1 MISQKIDSNCKEK
14 ILFSFRIVSA
24 MKILLSFLSRLD
36 KISTRTWFWIV
47 FIIAAFQ
54 RILLRVVY
62 PVVPLNDT
70 GSYRR
75 SAEAILGGWEQY
87 DGTRTPGYPAF
98 MALVGPDERVYI
110 AQLLLGF
117 IITLLFFYIGWKIT
131 GRGWFGALA
140 ALLHTFN
147 AQQFLFEA
155 DLMTE
160 TLATFWLALA
170 FAGMAFLL
178 EEKPGVEGRPAWK
191 LIGTAALTG
200 LAAGLALITRPLY
213 IYLPFW
219 IAFFLVIGQRS
230 SKPSIRWASAVVA
243 LLPGLIIAGWWVTF
257 IHDHFG
263 MWSLSAM
270 TGYHLIQHTGV
281 FFEYVPDK
289 YAALRDTY
297 LSFRDARIAEYGT
310 QTNAIWD
317 AIPEMQK
324 ATGESFYGLSRLVQK
339 ISVQLILEHPLLYAR
354 NVAEG
359 WYWFWK
365 VPVYWSAAAIENPLL
380 VKLIRGL
387 ILVERGF
394 LFAFNLVFIAGSV
407 IVVVAK
413 KARQLVSIPPFIW
426 FSLGAVWISSVLQSM
441 LDHGDNPRF
450 LIPMQSL
457 VVLVVAWWLVSYIYS
472 RSRNEA

>member
-1 MISQKIDSNCKEK
+1 MTRISNF
-14 ILFSFRIVSA
+14 LF
-24 MKILLSFLSRLD
+24 RLD
-36 KISTRTWFWIV
+36 NIPTRTWVWVVVAVAGI
-47 FIIAAFQ
+47 Q
-54 RILLRVVY
+54 RLLLRFFY
-62 PVVPLNDT
+62 PVVPLSDT

-117 IITLLFFYIGWKIT
+117 VITLLFFYIGWKIT

-147 AQQFLFEA
+147 VQQFLFEA

-170 FAGMAFLL
+170 FAGVVFLL
-178 EEKPGVEGRPAWK
+178 EEKPGVEGMPAGK
-191 LIGTAALTG
+191 LIGTAALIG

-243 LLPGLIIAGWWVTF
+243 LLPGLIIAGWWVNF
-257 IHDHFG
+257 IHDRFG

-297 LSFRDARIAEYGT
+297 LGFRDARIAEYGT

-324 ATGESFYGLSRLVQK
+324 ETGESFYGLSRLVQK
-339 ISVQLILEHPLLYAR
+339 ISIQLILEHPLLYAR
-354 NVAEG
+354 NVALG
-359 WYWFWK
+359 WSWFWT
-365 VPVYWSAAAIENPLL
+365 VPVYWSAAAIDNPLL
-380 VKLIRGL
+380 VSLARGL
-387 ILVERGF
+387 ILIERGL
-394 LFAFNLVFIAGSV
+394 LFGTNIIFIIGS
-407 IVVVAK
+407 ILVVVVK
-413 KARQLVSIPPFIW
+413 KIRQMVRITSFIW
-426 FSLGAVWISSVLQSM
+426 FSMGAVWIASVLQSL

-457 VVLVVAWWLVSYIYS
+457 VVLIVAWWLVGYFSS
-472 RSRNEA
+472 RSKNAV

>member
-1 MISQKIDSNCKEK
+1 MQRLANL
-14 ILFSFRIVSA
+14 LFH
-24 MKILLSFLSRLD
+24 LD
-36 KISTRTWFWIV
+36 KISTRTWLWV
-47 FIIAAFQ
+47 VVASAAIQ
-54 RILLRVVY
+54 RLLLRFFY

-75 SAEAILGGWEQY
+75 SAEAILGGWVQY

-98 MALVGPDERVYI
+98 MAFVGPDERVYT

-117 IITLLFFYIGWKIT
+117 ITTLLFFYIGWKIT

-160 TLATFWLALA
+160 TLATFWLALS

-178 EEKPGVEGRPAWK
+178 EEKPSGEGMPPWK
-191 LIGTAALTG
+191 LIGAAALTG

-219 IAFFLVIGQRS
+219 IVFFLVFGLRS
-230 SKPSIRWASAVVA
+230 SRPSVRWASAVVA
-243 LLPGLIIAGWWVTF
+243 LLPGLILAGVWVNF
-257 IHDHFG
+257 IHDRFG

-281 FFEYVPDK
+281 FFEHVPDK

-297 LSFRDARIAEYGT
+297 LKYRDARIAEYGT

-324 ATGESFYGLSRLVQK
+324 VTGESFYSLSRLVQK
-339 ISVQLILEHPLLYAR
+339 ISVRLILEHPLLYAR

-365 VPVYWSAAAIENPLL
+365 VPVYWSVAAIENPMLATLARGVIL
-380 VKLIRGL
+380 VQRGL
-387 ILVERGF
+387 
-394 LFAFNLVFIAGSV
+394 LFAANMLFIIGSIVLVTV
-407 IVVVAK
+407 K
-413 KARQLVSIPPFIW
+413 KPRQMVKITPFIW
-426 FSLGAVWISSVLQSM
+426 FSIGAVWIASVLQSL

-457 VVLVVAWWLVSYIYS
+457 VIFVVVWWFVSLVYS
-472 RSRNEA
+472 RSRNAV

>member
-1 MISQKIDSNCKEK
+1 MSSISN
-14 ILFSFRIVSA
+14 
-24 MKILLSFLSRLD
+24 FLSRLD
-36 KISTRTWFWIV
+36 NIPTRTWFWVVVAVAGI
-47 FIIAAFQ
+47 Q
-54 RILLRVVY
+54 RLLLRFFY
-62 PVVPLNDT
+62 PVVSLNDT

-140 ALLHTFN
+140 ALLHTLN
-147 AQQFLFEA
+147 TQQFLFEA

-178 EEKPGVEGRPAWK
+178 DDKNAGERKAAWK
-191 LIGTAALTG
+191 LIGVSTLTG

-230 SKPSIRWASAVVA
+230 SKPNIRWATAVVA
-243 LLPGLIIAGWWVTF
+243 LLPGLIIAGWWVNF
-257 IHDHFG
+257 IHDRFG

-297 LSFRDARIAEYGT
+297 LKYRDARIAEYGT

-339 ISVQLILEHPLLYAR
+339 ISLQLILEHPLLYAR
-354 NVAEG
+354 NVALG
-359 WYWFWK
+359 WSWFWK
-365 VPVYWSAAAIENPLL
+365 VPVYWSAAAIDNPWQVSLA
-380 VKLIRGL
+380 RGL
-387 ILVERGF
+387 ILIERGL
-394 LFAFNLVFIAGSV
+394 LFGTNIIFIIGS
-407 IVVVAK
+407 ILVVVVK
-413 KARQLVSIPPFIW
+413 KIRQMVRITPFIW
-426 FSLGAVWISSVLQSM
+426 FSMGAVWMASVLQSL

-457 VVLVVAWWLVSYIYS
+457 VVLIVAWWLVGYFSS
-472 RSRNEA
+472 RSKNAV

>member
-1 MISQKIDSNCKEK
+1 MKYPVK
-14 ILFSFRIVSA
+14 SF
-24 MKILLSFLSRLD
+24 SRLD
-36 KISTRTWFWIV
+36 KISTQTWFWMV
-47 FIIAAFQ
+47 VSIAAIQ
-54 RILLRVVY
+54 RLLLRMLY
-62 PVVPLNDT
+62 PVVPLSDT

-75 SAEAILGGWEQY
+75 SAEAILGGWVQY

-98 MALVGPDERVYI
+98 MALVGPDQRVYA

-117 IITLLFFYIGWKIT
+117 ITTLLFFYIGWKIT

-170 FAGMAFLL
+170 FAGMAYLL
-178 EEKPGVEGRPAWK
+178 DDQPSGEVRPTWR
-191 LIGTAALTG
+191 LILTASLTG

-213 IYLPFW
+213 FYLPFW
-219 IAFFLVIGQRS
+219 IAFFLVIGLRS
-230 SKPSIRWASAVVA
+230 SKPSIRWTSAVVA
-243 LLPGLIIAGWWVTF
+243 LLPGLILAGGWINF
-257 IHDHFG
+257 IHDRFG

-297 LSFRDARIAEYGT
+297 LSFRNARIAEFGT

-339 ISVQLILEHPLLYAR
+339 ISIQLILDHPLLYAR
-354 NVAEG
+354 NVVEG
-359 WYWFWK
+359 WFWFWK
-365 VPVYWSAAAIENPLL
+365 VPVYWSAAAINNPLL
-380 VKLIRGL
+380 VKLVRGL
-387 ILVERGF
+387 ILIERGL
-394 LFAFNLVFIAGSV
+394 LFATNMIFIFGSIALAAV
-407 IVVVAK
+407 NKLRRMVRIT
-413 KARQLVSIPPFIW
+413 PFIW
-426 FSLGAVWISSVLQSM
+426 FSIGAVWIASVLQSL

-457 VVLVVAWWLVSYIYS
+457 VVLIVAWWLVGYISS
-472 RSRNEA
+472 RSKNAV

>member
-1 MISQKIDSNCKEK
+1 MNK
-14 ILFSFRIVSA
+14 
-24 MKILLSFLSRLD
+24 LLNFLSRLD
-36 KISTRTWFWIV
+36 KIPTRTWFWIV
-47 FIIAAFQ
+47 FLVAAIQ
-54 RILLRVVY
+54 RLLLRFFY

-75 SAEAILGGWEQY
+75 SADAILGGWEQY

-98 MALVGPDERVYI
+98 MALVGPDDRVYV
-110 AQLLLGF
+110 AQLLLGLG
-117 IITLLFFYIGWKIT
+117 ITLLFFYIGWKIT

-147 AQQFLFEA
+147 AQQLLFEA

-160 TLATFWLALA
+160 TLATFWIALT
-170 FAGMAFLL
+170 FAGMTYLL
-178 EEKPGVEGRPAWK
+178 KDQPDDEKRKVWQ
-191 LIGTAALTG
+191 LILAATLTG

-219 IAFFLVIGQRS
+219 MAFFLLVGWRS
-230 SKPSIRWASAVVA
+230 RKWSLRWATAIVA
-243 LLPGLIIAGWWVTF
+243 LLPGLILAGWWVNF
-257 IHDHFG
+257 IHDRFN

-289 YAALRDTY
+289 YAPLRDTY
-297 LSFRDARIAEYGT
+297 LKFRDARIAEYGT
-310 QTNAIWD
+310 QTNAIWE

-339 ISVQLILEHPLLYAR
+339 ISMQLILEHPLLYAR

-365 VPVYWSAAAIENPLL
+365 VPVYWSAAAIENPMLL
-380 VKLIRGL
+380 ALARGL
-387 ILVERGF
+387 ILFERGL
-394 LFAFNLVFIAGSV
+394 LFGINMVFIVGSV
-407 IVVVAK
+407 LVVVVK
-413 KARQLVSIPPFIW
+413 KIRHMVSITPFIW
-426 FSLGAVWISSVLQSM
+426 FSIGAVWIASVLQSL

-457 VVLVVAWWLVSYIYS
+457 VVLIVLWWVVSFIYT
-472 RSRNEA
+472 RSRHAG

>member
-1 MISQKIDSNCKEK
+1 MTRISNF
-14 ILFSFRIVSA
+14 LF
-24 MKILLSFLSRLD
+24 RLD
-36 KISTRTWFWIV
+36 NIPTRTWVWVVVAVAGI
-47 FIIAAFQ
+47 Q
-54 RILLRVVY
+54 RLLLRFFY
-62 PVVPLNDT
+62 PVVPLSDT

-117 IITLLFFYIGWKIT
+117 VITLLFFYIGWKIT

-147 AQQFLFEA
+147 VQQFLFEA

-170 FAGMAFLL
+170 FAGVVFLL
-178 EEKPGVEGRPAWK
+178 EEKPGVEGMPAGK
-191 LIGTAALTG
+191 LIGTAALIG

-243 LLPGLIIAGWWVTF
+243 LLPGLIIAGWWVNF
-257 IHDHFG
+257 IHDRFG

-281 FFEYVPDK
+281 FFEYVPDE

-297 LSFRDARIAEYGT
+297 LGFRDARIAEYGT

-339 ISVQLILEHPLLYAR
+339 ISIQLILEHPLLYAR
-354 NVAEG
+354 NVALG
-359 WYWFWK
+359 WSWFWK
-365 VPVYWSAAAIENPLL
+365 VPVYWSAAAIDNPLL
-380 VKLIRGL
+380 VSLARGL
-387 ILVERGF
+387 ILIERGL
-394 LFAFNLVFIAGSV
+394 LFGTNIIFIIGS
-407 IVVVAK
+407 ILVVVVK
-413 KARQLVSIPPFIW
+413 KIRQMVRITSFIW
-426 FSLGAVWISSVLQSM
+426 FSMGAVWIASVLQSL

-457 VVLVVAWWLVSYIYS
+457 VVLIVAWWLVGYFSS
-472 RSRNEA
+472 RSKNAV

>member
-1 MISQKIDSNCKEK
+1 MSRISNF
-14 ILFSFRIVSA
+14 LF
-24 MKILLSFLSRLD
+24 RLD
-36 KISTRTWFWIV
+36 NIPTRTWVWVVVAVAGI
-47 FIIAAFQ
+47 Q
-54 RILLRVVY
+54 RLLLRFFY
-62 PVVPLNDT
+62 PVVPLSDT

-117 IITLLFFYIGWKIT
+117 VITLLFFYIGWKIT
-131 GRGWFGALA
+131 RRGWFGALA

-147 AQQFLFEA
+147 VQQFLFEA

-160 TLATFWLALA
+160 TLATFWIALV
-170 FAGMAFLL
+170 FAGMVFLL
-178 EEKPGVEGRPAWK
+178 EEKPGVEGMPAGK

-230 SKPSIRWASAVVA
+230 SKPSIRWVSAVVA
-243 LLPGLIIAGWWVTF
+243 LLPGLIIAGWWVNF
-257 IHDHFG
+257 IHDRFG

-297 LSFRDARIAEYGT
+297 LGFRDARIAEYGT

-324 ATGESFYGLSRLVQK
+324 ETGESFYGLSRLVQK
-339 ISVQLILEHPLLYAR
+339 ISIQLILEHPLLYAR
-354 NVAEG
+354 NVALG
-359 WYWFWK
+359 WSWFWK
-365 VPVYWSAAAIENPLL
+365 VPVYWSAAAIDNPLL
-380 VKLIRGL
+380 VSLARGL
-387 ILVERGF
+387 ILIERGL
-394 LFAFNLVFIAGSV
+394 LFGTNIIFIIGS
-407 IVVVAK
+407 ILVVVVK
-413 KARQLVSIPPFIW
+413 KIRQMVRITSFIW
-426 FSLGAVWISSVLQSM
+426 FSMGAVWIASVLQSL

-457 VVLVVAWWLVSYIYS
+457 VVLIVAWWLVGYFSS
-472 RSRNEA
+472 RSKNAV

>member
-1 MISQKIDSNCKEK
+1 MPRLAN
-14 ILFSFRIVSA
+14 
-24 MKILLSFLSRLD
+24 FLSRLD
-36 KISTRTWFWIV
+36 KIPARTWFWIV
-47 FIIAAFQ
+47 LAVAAIQ
-54 RILLRVVY
+54 RLLLWLFY
-62 PVVPLNDT
+62 PAVPLNDT

-98 MALVGPDERVYI
+98 MALMGPDDRVYI

-117 IITLLFFYIGWKIT
+117 GITLLFFYIGWRIT

-160 TLATFWLALA
+160 TLATFWIALA
-170 FAGMAFLL
+170 FAGMAYLL
-178 EEKPGVEGRPAWK
+178 MEKPGGEKRSTRK
-191 LIGTAALTG
+191 IIGVAVLTG
-200 LAAGLALITRPLY
+200 LAAGLSILTRPLF

-219 IAFFLVIGQRS
+219 IALFLVFFWRGP
-230 SKPSIRWASAVVA
+230 KPGIRWSSALVA
-243 LLPGLIIAGWWVTF
+243 LLPGIILAGWWVNF
-257 IHDHFG
+257 IHDRFN

-281 FFEYVPDK
+281 FFEYVPDD

-310 QTNAIWD
+310 QTNTIWG

-339 ISVQLILEHPLLYAR
+339 ISIQLILEHPLLYAR
-354 NVAEG
+354 NVALG
-359 WYWFWK
+359 WSWFWK
-365 VPVYWSAAAIENPLL
+365 VPVYWSAAAIESPML
-380 VKLIRGL
+380 VTLARGL
-387 ILVERGF
+387 ILIERGL
-394 LFAFNLVFIAGSV
+394 LFGINMIFIFGS
-407 IVVVAK
+407 IALVVVK
-413 KARQLVSIPPFIW
+413 KFRQMVQVTPFIW
-426 FSLGAVWISSVLQSM
+426 FSIGAVWSASVLQSM

-457 VVLVVAWWLVSYIYS
+457 VVLIVLWGLVSFIYT
-472 RSRNEA
+472 RSRNES

>member
-1 MISQKIDSNCKEK
+1 MSRLSN
-14 ILFSFRIVSA
+14 
-24 MKILLSFLSRLD
+24 FLSRLD
-36 KISTRTWFWIV
+36 RIPTRTWFWIV
-47 FIIAAFQ
+47 FLIAAIQ
-54 RILLRVVY
+54 RLLLRVFY

-98 MALVGPDERVYI
+98 MAIFGPDERVYT
-110 AQLLLGF
+110 AQLLLGLG
-117 IITLLFFYIGWKIT
+117 ITLLFFYIGWKIT

-170 FAGMAFLL
+170 FAGMVYLL
-178 EEKPGVEGRPAWK
+178 DDQSNGDAKPVWQVI
-191 LIGTAALTG
+191 LTAVLTG
-200 LAAGLALITRPLY
+200 LAAGLSILTRPLF

-219 IAFFLVIGQRS
+219 MAFFLAIFWRGPR
-230 SKPSIRWASAVVA
+230 PAIRWTSVAAV
-243 LLPGLIIAGWWVTF
+243 LLPGLILAGWWVNF
-257 IHDHFG
+257 IHDRFG
-263 MWSLSAM
+263 VWSLSAM

-281 FFEYVPDK
+281 FFEYVPDE

-297 LSFRDARIAEYGT
+297 LKFRDARIAEYGT
-310 QTNAIWD
+310 QTNAIWE

-339 ISVQLILEHPLLYAR
+339 ISMQLILEHPLLYAR

-359 WYWFWK
+359 WTWFWK
-365 VPVYWSAAAIENPLL
+365 VPVYWSAASINNPM
-380 VKLIRGL
+380 
-387 ILVERGF
+387 
-394 LFAFNLVFIAGSV
+394 
-407 IVVVAK
+407 
-413 KARQLVSIPPFIW
+413 LVSIMRGFVLIERGILFGINITFIVGSILVVVVKKIRHRVPITPFIW
-426 FSLGAVWISSVLQSM
+426 FSIGAVWIASVLQSL

-450 LIPMQSL
+450 LIPLQSL
-457 VVLVVAWWLVSYIYS
+457 VVLIVVWWFVAYITS
-472 RSRNEA
+472 RSKNAV

>member
-1 MISQKIDSNCKEK
+1 MSRISN
-14 ILFSFRIVSA
+14 
-24 MKILLSFLSRLD
+24 FLSRLD
-36 KISTRTWFWIV
+36 RIPVRTWFWIV
-47 FIIAAFQ
+47 FLIAAIQ
-54 RILLRVVY
+54 RLLLRVFY

-98 MALVGPDERVYI
+98 MAIFGPDERVYT

-117 IITLLFFYIGWKIT
+117 VITLLFFYIGWKIT

-170 FAGMAFLL
+170 FAGMAVLL
-178 EEKPGVEGRPAWK
+178 EEKPGVEGMPAWK

-219 IAFFLVIGQRS
+219 VAFFLVIGQRS

-243 LLPGLIIAGWWVTF
+243 LLPGLTIAGWWVNF
-257 IHDHFG
+257 IHDRFG

-281 FFEYVPDK
+281 FFEYVTDN

-339 ISVQLILEHPLLYAR
+339 ISIQLILEHPLLYAR
-354 NVAEG
+354 NVALG
-359 WYWFWK
+359 WSWFWK
-365 VPVYWSAAAIENPLL
+365 VPVYWSAAAIENPML
-380 VKLIRGL
+380 VTLARGL
-387 ILVERGF
+387 ILIERGI
-394 LFAFNLVFIAGSV
+394 LFGINMIFIFGS
-407 IVVVAK
+407 ITLVVVK
-413 KARQLVSIPPFIW
+413 KFRQMVKVTPFIW
-426 FSLGAVWISSVLQSM
+426 FSVGAVWIASVLQSL

-457 VVLVVAWWLVSYIYS
+457 VVFVVLWWLVNLIHS
-472 RSRNEA
+472 RSKNAV

>member
-1 MISQKIDSNCKEK
+1 MDLQRIDSNCREK
-14 ILFSFRIVSA
+14 ILFSFRIVFA
-24 MKILLSFLSRLD
+24 MKMLLSFLSRLD
-36 KISTRTWFWIV
+36 KISTRTWFWV
-47 FIIAAFQ
+47 VLAVAAIQ
-54 RILLRVVY
+54 RLLLWLFY

-75 SAEAILGGWEQY
+75 SADAILGGWVQY

-98 MALVGPDERVYI
+98 MALVGSDERVYI
-110 AQLLLGF
+110 AQLLLGLG
-117 IITLLFFYIGWKIT
+117 ITLLFFYIGWRIT

-160 TLATFWLALA
+160 TLATFWLALT
-170 FAGMAFLL
+170 FAGMAYLL
-178 EEKPGVEGRPAWK
+178 EDQPDGEKRKVWK
-191 LIGTAALTG
+191 LIFAAALTG
-200 LAAGLALITRPLY
+200 LAAGLSILTRPLY

-219 IAFFLVIGQRS
+219 IAFFLAILWRLPG
-230 SKPSIRWASAVVA
+230 PGIRWTSAAVA
-243 LLPGLIIAGWWVTF
+243 LLPGLILAGWWVNF
-257 IHDHFG
+257 IHDRFN

-281 FFEYVPDK
+281 FFEYVSDK
-289 YAALRDTY
+289 YASLRDTY
-297 LSFRDARIAEYGT
+297 LRFRDARIAEYGT

-354 NVAEG
+354 NVVEG

-365 VPVYWSAAAIENPLL
+365 VPVYWSADAIQNPVLL
-380 VKLIRGL
+380 RLARGL
-387 ILVERGF
+387 ILVERGL
-394 LFAFNLVFIAGSV
+394 LFGINMIFIFGSIV
-407 IVVVAK
+407 LVVVK
-413 KARQLVSIPPFIW
+413 KFRQMVQVTPFIW
-426 FSLGAVWISSVLQSM
+426 FSIGAVWIASVLQSM

-457 VVLVVAWWLVSYIYS
+457 VVLIVLWWFVNFIFT
-472 RSRNEA
+472 RSRNAG

>member
-1 MISQKIDSNCKEK
+1 MS
-14 ILFSFRIVSA
+14 R
-24 MKILLSFLSRLD
+24 LLNFLSRFD
-36 KISTRTWFWIV
+36 KVPTRTWFWAV
-47 FIIAAFQ
+47 FAVAGIQ
-54 RILLRVVY
+54 RLLLRVFY

-75 SAEAILGGWEQY
+75 SAEAILGGWVQY

-98 MALVGPDERVYI
+98 MALVGSDERVYT

-117 IITLLFFYIGWKIT
+117 GITLLFFYIGWKIT

-160 TLATFWLALA
+160 TLATFWIALA
-170 FAGMAFLL
+170 WAGMAFLL
-178 EEKPGVEGRPAWK
+178 DDRVAKEKTSAWK
-191 LIGTAALTG
+191 LIGAAALTG
-200 LAAGLALITRPLY
+200 LAAGLSILTRPLF

-219 IAFFLVIGQRS
+219 IAFFLVVGWRG
-230 SKPSIRWASAVVA
+230 PRPGIRWSLAVAA
-243 LLPGLIIAGWWVTF
+243 LLPGLILAGWWVNF
-257 IHDHFG
+257 IHDRFN

-281 FFEYVPDK
+281 FFEYVPDE

-297 LSFRDARIAEYGT
+297 LKFRDARIAEYGT
-310 QTNAIWD
+310 QTNAIWE

-324 ATGESFYGLSRLVQK
+324 ATGESFYGLSRLIQK
-339 ISVQLILEHPLLYAR
+339 ISIQLILEHPLLYAR
-354 NVAEG
+354 NVVEG

-365 VPVYWSAAAIENPLL
+365 VPVYWSTAAIENPML
-380 VKLIRGL
+380 VTLARGL
-387 ILVERGF
+387 ILIERGL
-394 LFAFNLVFIAGSV
+394 LFGINMAFIFGSIAL
-407 IVVVAK
+407 VVAK
-413 KARQLVSIPPFIW
+413 KVRRMVHVTPFIW
-426 FSLGAVWISSVLQSM
+426 FSIGAVWIASVLQSM

-457 VVLVVAWWLVSYIYS
+457 VVLIVLWWIVNFIYT
-472 RSRNEA
+472 RSRNAV

>member
-1 MISQKIDSNCKEK
+1 
-14 ILFSFRIVSA
+14 
-24 MKILLSFLSRLD
+24 MKRLAHLLSRLD
-36 KISTRTWFWIV
+36 KISTRTWFWAVILV
-47 FIIAAFQ
+47 AAIQ
-54 RILLRVVY
+54 RLLLRMVY

-75 SAEAILGGWEQY
+75 SAEAILGGWAQY

-98 MALVGPDERVYI
+98 MALVGPDGRVYT

-117 IITLLFFYIGWKIT
+117 ITTLLFFYIGWKIT

-147 AQQFLFEA
+147 PQQIFFEA

-170 FAGMAFLL
+170 FAGMAYLL
-178 EEKPGVEGRPAWK
+178 EDQPNGKVRAGWK
-191 LIGTAALTG
+191 LIGAAALTG

-213 IYLPFW
+213 IYLPLW
-219 IAFFLVIGQRS
+219 TAFFLVIGLRS
-230 SKPSIRWASAVVA
+230 SKPGVRWASAVVA
-243 LLPGLIIAGWWVTF
+243 LLPGLIVAGWWVNF
-257 IHDHFG
+257 IHDRFG

-281 FFEYVPDK
+281 FFEFVPDK

-297 LSFRDARIAEYGT
+297 LKYRDARILQYGT

-324 ATGESFYGLSRLVQK
+324 VTGESFYGLSRLVQK
-339 ISVQLILEHPLLYAR
+339 ISIQLILQHPLLYAR

-365 VPVYWSAAAIENPLL
+365 VPVYWSAAAIDSPML
-380 VKLIRGL
+380 VTLARGI
-387 ILVERGF
+387 ILVERGL
-394 LFAFNLVFIAGSV
+394 LFAINMIFIFGSIVLVLV
-407 IVVVAK
+407 K
-413 KARQLVSIPPFIW
+413 KIRQMVNIPSFIW
-426 FSLGAVWISSVLQSM
+426 FSMGAVWIASVLQSI

-457 VVLVVAWWLVSYIYS
+457 VVLIVLWWFVSLIYS
-472 RSRNEA
+472 RSRNAV

>member
-1 MISQKIDSNCKEK
+1 
-14 ILFSFRIVSA
+14 
-24 MKILLSFLSRLD
+24 MKRLANLLSLLD
-36 KISTRTWFWIV
+36 KVSTRTWFWVVVAVAGI
-47 FIIAAFQ
+47 Q
-54 RILLRVVY
+54 RLLLRTIY
-62 PVVPLNDT
+62 PVVSLNDT

-75 SAEAILGGWEQY
+75 SAEAILGGWVQY

-98 MALVGPDERVYI
+98 MSLVGPDERVYT

-117 IITLLFFYIGWKIT
+117 ITTLLFFYIGWKIT

-170 FAGMAFLL
+170 FAGMASLL
-178 EEKPGVEGRPAWK
+178 EEKPGVEGMPAWK

-230 SKPSIRWASAVVA
+230 SKPGIRWTSAVIA
-243 LLPGLIIAGWWVTF
+243 LLPGLILAGWWVNF
-257 IHDHFG
+257 IHDRFG

-270 TGYHLIQHTGV
+270 TGYHLIQHTGI

-297 LSFRDARIAEYGT
+297 LHYRDARIAQYGT

-324 ATGESFYGLSRLVQK
+324 VTGESFYGLSRLVQK
-339 ISVQLILEHPLLYAR
+339 ISIQLILEHPLLYAR
-354 NVAEG
+354 NVAQG

-365 VPVYWSAAAIENPLL
+365 VPVYWSAAAIENPML
-380 VKLIRGL
+380 VTLARGVILVQRGL
-387 ILVERGF
+387 
-394 LFAFNLVFIAGSV
+394 LFAINMIFIFGSIVLVTV
-407 IVVVAK
+407 K
-413 KARQLVSIPPFIW
+413 KVRQMVKIPPFIW
-426 FSLGAVWISSVLQSM
+426 FSIGAVWIASVLQSM

-457 VVLVVAWWLVSYIYS
+457 VVFVALWWLVSLIYS
-472 RSRNEA
+472 RSRNAV

>member
-1 MISQKIDSNCKEK
+1 MTRLAN
-14 ILFSFRIVSA
+14 
-24 MKILLSFLSRLD
+24 FLSRLD
-36 KISTRTWFWIV
+36 RIPTRTWFWVVLAVAGI
-47 FIIAAFQ
+47 Q
-54 RILLRVVY
+54 RLLLWLFY
-62 PVVPLNDT
+62 PVVSLNDT

-98 MALVGPDERVYI
+98 MALAGSDERVYT

-117 IITLLFFYIGWKIT
+117 ITTLLFFYIGWKLT

-147 AQQFLFEA
+147 AQQILFEA

-160 TLATFWLALA
+160 TLATFWIALT
-170 FAGMAFLL
+170 FAGMTYLL
-178 EEKPGVEGRPAWK
+178 EDQPDGEKRKTWQ
-191 LIGTAALTG
+191 LIFASALTG

-219 IAFFLVIGQRS
+219 MAFFLLVGWRS
-230 SKPSIRWASAVVA
+230 RKWSLRWAAAFVA
-243 LLPGLIIAGWWVTF
+243 LLPGLVIAGWWVNF
-257 IHDHFG
+257 IHDRFN

-281 FFEYVPDK
+281 FFEYVPDD

-310 QTNAIWD
+310 QTNTIWD

-324 ATGESFYGLSRLVQK
+324 ATGESFYGLSRLIQK
-339 ISVQLILEHPLLYAR
+339 ISIQLILEHPLLYAR
-354 NVAEG
+354 NVALG
-359 WYWFWK
+359 WSWFWK
-365 VPVYWSAAAIENPLL
+365 VPVYWSAASIENPVL
-380 VKLIRGL
+380 VTLARGL
-387 ILVERGF
+387 ILIERGL
-394 LFAFNLVFIAGSV
+394 LFGINMIFIFGS
-407 IVVVAK
+407 ITLVVVK
-413 KARQLVSIPPFIW
+413 KFRQMVKVKPFIW
-426 FSLGAVWISSVLQSM
+426 FSIGAVWIASILQSM

-457 VVLVVAWWLVSYIYS
+457 VVLIVLWWLVGFIYT
-472 RSRNEA
+472 RSRHEG

>member
-1 MISQKIDSNCKEK
+1 MTRISNF
-14 ILFSFRIVSA
+14 LF
-24 MKILLSFLSRLD
+24 RLD
-36 KISTRTWFWIV
+36 NIPTRTWVWVVVAVAGI
-47 FIIAAFQ
+47 Q
-54 RILLRVVY
+54 RLLLRFFY
-62 PVVPLNDT
+62 PVVPLSDT

-117 IITLLFFYIGWKIT
+117 VITLLFFYIGWKIT

-147 AQQFLFEA
+147 VQQFLFEA

-170 FAGMAFLL
+170 FAGVVFLL
-178 EEKPGVEGRPAWK
+178 EEKPGVEGMPAGK
-191 LIGTAALTG
+191 LIGTAALIG

-243 LLPGLIIAGWWVTF
+243 LLPGLIIAGWWVNF
-257 IHDHFG
+257 IHDRFG

-297 LSFRDARIAEYGT
+297 LGFRDARIAEYGT

-324 ATGESFYGLSRLVQK
+324 ETGESFYGLSRLVQK
-339 ISVQLILEHPLLYAR
+339 ISIQLILEHPLLYAR
-354 NVAEG
+354 NVALG
-359 WYWFWK
+359 WSWFWK
-365 VPVYWSAAAIENPLL
+365 VPVYWSAAAIDNPLL
-380 VKLIRGL
+380 VSLARGL
-387 ILVERGF
+387 ILIERGL
-394 LFAFNLVFIAGSV
+394 LFGTNIIFIIGS
-407 IVVVAK
+407 ILVVVVK
-413 KARQLVSIPPFIW
+413 KIRQMVRITSFIW
-426 FSLGAVWISSVLQSM
+426 FSMGAVWIASVLQSL

-457 VVLVVAWWLVSYIYS
+457 VVLIVAWWLVGYFSS
-472 RSRNEA
+472 RSKNAV

>member
-1 MISQKIDSNCKEK
+1 MTRLANF
-14 ILFSFRIVSA
+14 LF
-24 MKILLSFLSRLD
+24 RLD
-36 KISTRTWFWIV
+36 NIPTRTWFWIV
-47 FIIAAFQ
+47 LAVAAIQ
-54 RILLRVVY
+54 RLLLWFFY
-62 PVVPLNDT
+62 PVVSLNDT

-110 AQLLLGF
+110 AQLLLGLG
-117 IITLLFFYIGWKIT
+117 ITLLFFYIGWKIT
-131 GRGWFGALA
+131 GRGWFGALT

-160 TLATFWLALA
+160 TLATFWIALA
-170 FAGMAFLL
+170 WAGMTFLL
-178 EEKPGVEGRPAWK
+178 DDRVAKENISAWK
-191 LIGTAALTG
+191 LIGVAALTG

-219 IAFFLVIGQRS
+219 LAFFLVVVWRV
-230 SKPSIRWASAVVA
+230 PRPAIRWSSAAVA
-243 LLPGLIIAGWWVTF
+243 LLPGIILAGWWVNF
-257 IHDHFG
+257 IHDRFG

-289 YAALRDTY
+289 YAPLRDTY
-297 LSFRDARIAEYGT
+297 LRFREARIAEYGT

-339 ISVQLILEHPLLYAR
+339 ISIQLILEHPLLYAR
-354 NVAEG
+354 NVVEG

-365 VPVYWSAAAIENPLL
+365 VPVYWSAAAMDNPML
-380 VKLIRGL
+380 VTLARGL
-387 ILVERGF
+387 VLIERGL
-394 LFAFNLVFIAGSV
+394 LFGINMIFIFGS
-407 IVVVAK
+407 IALVVVK
-413 KARQLVSIPPFIW
+413 RVRQIVKVTPYIW
-426 FSLGAVWISSVLQSM
+426 FSIGAVWIASILQSM

-457 VVLVVAWWLVSYIYS
+457 VVLIVLWWFVSFIYT
-472 RSRNEA
+472 RSRNEG

>member
-1 MISQKIDSNCKEK
+1 
-14 ILFSFRIVSA
+14 
-24 MKILLSFLSRLD
+24 MKRLANLLSHFD
-36 KISTRTWFWIV
+36 KVSTRTWFWV
-47 FIIAAFQ
+47 VVVVAAVQ
-54 RILLRVVY
+54 RLLLRMVY

-75 SAEAILGGWEQY
+75 SAEAILGGWVQY

-98 MALVGPDERVYI
+98 MALVGPDGRVYT

-117 IITLLFFYIGWKIT
+117 ITTLLFFYIGWKIT

-147 AQQFLFEA
+147 AQQIFFEA

-170 FAGMAFLL
+170 FAGMAYLL
-178 EEKPGVEGRPAWK
+178 DDQPNGEARAGWK
-191 LIGTAALTG
+191 LIGAATLTG

-213 IYLPFW
+213 IYLPLW
-219 IAFFLVIGQRS
+219 TAFFLVIGLRS
-230 SKPSIRWASAVVA
+230 SKPGVRWASAVVA
-243 LLPGLIIAGWWVTF
+243 LLPGLIVAGWWVNF
-257 IHDHFG
+257 IHDRFG

-281 FFEYVPDK
+281 FFEFVPDK

-297 LSFRDARIAEYGT
+297 LKYRDARILQYGT

-324 ATGESFYGLSRLVQK
+324 VTGESFYGLSRLVQK
-339 ISVQLILEHPLLYAR
+339 ISIQLILQHPLLYAR

-365 VPVYWSAAAIENPLL
+365 VPVYWSAAAIENPML
-380 VKLIRGL
+380 VTLARGV
-387 ILVERGF
+387 ILVERGL
-394 LFAFNLVFIAGSV
+394 LFAINMIFISGSIVLVLVKKVRQMVNLSF
-407 IVVVAK
+407 
-413 KARQLVSIPPFIW
+413 FIW
-426 FSLGAVWISSVLQSM
+426 FSIGAVWIASVLQSM

-457 VVLVVAWWLVSYIYS
+457 VVLIVLWWFVSLIYS
-472 RSRNEA
+472 RSRNAV

>member
-1 MISQKIDSNCKEK
+1 MPRLTN
-14 ILFSFRIVSA
+14 
-24 MKILLSFLSRLD
+24 FLSPLD
-36 KISTRTWFWIV
+36 KIPTRTWFWIV
-47 FIIAAFQ
+47 IAVAALQ

-98 MALVGPDERVYI
+98 MAIAGPDEKVYT
-110 AQLLLGF
+110 AQLLLGLG
-117 IITLLFFYIGWKIT
+117 ITLLFFYIGWKIT
-131 GRGWFGALA
+131 GRGWFGALT
-140 ALLHTFN
+140 ALLHTLN
-147 AQQFLFEA
+147 AQQLLFEA

-178 EEKPGVEGRPAWK
+178 EKRTAEDGNPVWQ
-191 LIGTAALTG
+191 LIAVAALTG
-200 LAAGLALITRPLY
+200 LAAGLSILTRPLY

-219 IAFFLVIGQRS
+219 IAFFLVVGWKFPR
-230 SKPSIRWASAVVA
+230 PGIRWTLAFAA
-243 LLPGLIIAGWWVTF
+243 FLPGLILVGWWMNF
-257 IHDHFG
+257 IHERFN

-281 FFEYVPDK
+281 FFEYVPDE

-297 LSFRDARIAEYGT
+297 LTFRDARIAEYGT
-310 QTNAIWD
+310 QTNAIWE

-339 ISVQLILEHPLLYAR
+339 ISIQLILEHPFLYAR

-365 VPVYWSAAAIENPLL
+365 VPVYWSASAIDNPLL
-380 VKLIRGL
+380 ATLVRGFILIERGL
-387 ILVERGF
+387 LFGINMIFVFGSIL
-394 LFAFNLVFIAGSV
+394 LVAV
-407 IVVVAK
+407 K
-413 KARQLVSIPPFIW
+413 KIRRLVKITPFIW
-426 FSLGAVWISSVLQSM
+426 FSIGAVWIASVLQSM

-457 VVLVVAWWLVSYIYS
+457 VVLIVMWWLVSFIYT
-472 RSRNEA
+472 RSRNEG